1 MIIFLYG
8 PDTYR
13 SRQKLGEIVNSYKE
27 IHKSGLNLIF
37 LQGGSL
43 KFQNFKDNTRQSSM
57 FKEKKL
63 IVVTEVFSNSDFK
76 KSFLKEGKT
85 FVDSENIIIFYEE
98 KKPLAKDLL
107 LVFLKKHGKSQEFK
121 MIAGQ
126 KLKNWTKK
134 EFKKLK
140 TEIEDRALD
149 KLIEFVGG
157 NLWRMANEIKK
168 LSDFKNRG
176 KVSMKDIA
184 LLVKPKIE
192 SDIFKTIDAIASKDK
207 RRALKLINSHIEKGE
222 SPFYL
227 FTMINYQFRNLLITK
242 DVLERNLSPF
252 GSLKLHPF
260 VIKKSCA
267 LAGKFSLLELK
278 KIYQRIFKIDLNIKT
293 GKIDPETA
301 LDLFIAE
308 IC

>member
-1 MIIFLYG
+1 
-8 PDTYR
+8 
-13 SRQKLGEIVNSYKE
+13 
-27 IHKSGLNLIF
+27 
-37 LQGGSL
+37 
-43 KFQNFKDNTRQSSM
+43 M

-76 KSFLKEGKT
+76 KAFLKEGKI
-85 FVDSENIIIFYEE
+85 FVASENVIIFYEE
-98 KKPLAKDLL
+98 KKPLAKDLFS
-107 LVFLKKHGKSQEFK
+107 VFLKRHGKSQEFEI
-121 MIAGQ
+121 IAGQ
-126 KLKNWTKK
+126 KLKSWTKK

-140 TEIEDRALD
+140 TEIEDSALN

-157 NLWRMANEIKK
+157 NLWQMANEIKK
-168 LSDFKNRG
+168 LSDFKNRE
-176 KVSMKDIA
+176 KVLIKDVT
-184 LLVKPKIE
+184 LLIKPKIE

-207 RRALKLINSHIEKGE
+207 IRALKLINSHIEKGE

-293 GKIDPETA
+293 GKIDPEAA
-301 LDLFIAE
+301 LDLFVTE
-308 IC
+308 MC

>member
-13 SRQKLGEIVNSYKE
+13 SRQKLGEIIVSYKK

-43 KFQNFKDNTRQSSM
+43 KFQNLKDKVRQSSM

-63 IVVTEVFSNSDFK
+63 IVVTEVFSNPEFK
-76 KSFLKEGKT
+76 KAFLKEGKM
-85 FVDSENIIIFYEE
+85 FADSENVIIFYEE

-107 LVFLKKHGKSQEFK
+107 FVFLKKNGKSQEFK
-121 MIAGQ
+121 VISGQ
-126 KLKNWTKK
+126 KLKGWVKK
-134 EFKKLK
+134 EFEKLK
-140 TEIEDRALD
+140 TEIDGRALD

-157 NLWRMANEIKK
+157 NLWQMANEIKK
-168 LSDFKNRG
+168 LSSFKDGG
-176 KVSMKDIA
+176 KILVEDVA
-184 LLVKPKIE
+184 LLIKPKIE

-207 RRALKLINSHIEKGE
+207 RRALKLVNSHIEKGE

-227 FTMINYQFRNLLITK
+227 FSMINYQFRNLLIVK

-252 GSLKLHPF
+252 GFLKLHPF

-278 KIYQRIFKIDLNIKT
+278 KIYQRIFKIDLSIKT

-308 IC
+308 MS